1 MFEQNATLAKKVDD
15 MELKLEK
22 LSDQN
27 VRLLELLEGREGSS
41 PRPPLNHRDTL
52 SATPP
57 VSEI

>member
-1 MFEQNATLAKKVDD
+1 MLEQNATLAKKVDD

-27 VRLLELLEGREGSS
+27 VRLLELLEGGEGNT
-41 PRPPLNHRDTL
+41 PRPPLSHRDTL

-57 VSEI
+57 VSDI